1 MLGARLNKFL
11 AFMIVASAIALA
23 SVGNA
28 SAQSGQSVEDF
39 YRGKQVRFITGYSAG
54 GLFDSA
60 TRIFARHLGKFIPGN
75 PSIWVDNMTGAGGLI
90 ATNYLAN
97 AAPRDGTV
105 MLNLDGAL
113 LRLQA
118 LGNAAAKFDA
128 RQFNWLSSPGP
139 DIQVCWVSKASG
151 WSSITEAFG
160 SSQGTKVRRPG
171 SRYFPFRQRPYSS
184 GSTGYKRKARG
195 RFQGSYR
202 NPTSDRQRRS
212 RWFLLIL

>member
-113 LRLQA
+113 SDCKRLA
-118 LGNAAAKFDA
+118 
-128 RQFNWLSSPGP
+128 
-139 DIQVCWVSKASG
+139 
-151 WSSITEAFG
+151 T
-160 SSQGTKVRRPG
+160 
-171 SRYFPFRQRPYSS
+171 RQRNSMP
-184 GSTGYKRKARG
+184 GNSTG
-195 RFQGSYR
+195 
-202 NPTSDRQRRS
+202 
-212 RWFLLIL
+212 FLPLVPISKCAG